1 MHREKRPLNG
11 GADPAGVGKVALN
24 NNAFPWLL
32 LTPCLVFLLLFLL
45 VPLLQLFD
53 QSLTA
58 VDDLLEPQ
66 PGYSVTQYLTVFGDP
81 QYLYAL
87 WTTLW
92 VSLFTAA
99 VTVLLA
105 WPAAWLLINTR
116 RRGWRTLL
124 YVILISPLLTS
135 VVIRTFAWI
144 VLLAQNGL
152 INGFLLF
159 TGLIPQPLNLLWNM
173 NAVVIAYVQVML
185 PFAVLPLVT
194 SLNEIAPSLRH
205 AAMSLG
211 ATPAQTFRRVIL
223 PLSVPGMLT
232 GFIIV
237 FSLAAGSYITPLLIG
252 GRLQP
257 LLPIAIYQQAMQI
270 ANLPLAAA
278 LSLTLL
284 LMTLAVA
291 AIAGILLKRWEKNN
305 HGH

>member
-1 MHREKRPLNG
+1 MRWLTSGLRP
-11 GADPAGVGKVALN
+11 
-24 NNAFPWLL
+24 NAFPWLM

-45 VPLLQLFD
+45 VPLLLLFD

-58 VDDLLEPQ
+58 VDGLLNPL
-66 PGYSVTQYLTVFGDP
+66 PGFSLSQYLDVFTQR

-92 VSLFTAA
+92 VALLTALL
-99 VTVLLA
+99 TVLLA
-105 WPAAWLLINTR
+105 WPAAWLLVSVKR
-116 RRGWRTLL
+116 QSLRTLL
-124 YVILISPLLTS
+124 YILLISPLLTS

-152 INGFLLF
+152 INSFLLSA
-159 TGLIPQPLNLLWNM
+159 GVISRPLGMLWNM
-173 NAVVIAYVQVML
+173 NAVLIAYVQVML
-185 PFAVLPLVT
+185 PFAVLPLVN
-194 SLNEIAPSLRH
+194 SLNAIAPVLRL
-205 AAMSLG
+205 ASMNLG
-211 ATPAQTFRRVIL
+211 ASPAYTFRRVVL
-223 PLSVPGMLT
+223 PLTLPGMIT

-278 LSLTLL
+278 LSLSLL
-284 LMTLAVA
+284 VMTLVVA
-291 AIAGILLKRWEKNN
+291 GCAGAILKRWENKTY
-305 HGH
+305 GH

>member
-1 MHREKRPLNG
+1 MKIAARNL
-11 GADPAGVGKVALN
+11 
-24 NNAFPWLL
+24 FPWLL
-32 LTPCLVFLLLFLL
+32 LTPSLLFLLLFLL
-45 VPLLQLFD
+45 VPLLLLFD
-53 QSLTA
+53 QSLTN
-58 VDDLLEPQ
+58 VDSLLNPL
-66 PGYSVTQYLTVFGDP
+66 PGYSLAQYVTVFADP
-81 QYLYAL
+81 QYLHAL

-92 VSLFTAA
+92 VSLLTAA
-99 VTVLLA
+99 MTVLLA
-105 WPAAWLLINTR
+105 WPAAWLLVTTQ

-159 TGLIPQPLNLLWNM
+159 TGLIPQPLSLLWNM
-173 NAVVIAYVQVML
+173 NAVIIAYVQVML
-185 PFAVLPLVT
+185 PFAVLPLIT
-194 SLNEIAPSLRH
+194 SLNEIAPSLRL

-211 ATPAQTFRRVIL
+211 ATPAMTFRRVVL
-223 PLSVPGMLT
+223 PLTLPGMLT

-278 LSLTLL
+278 LSLTSLVK
-284 LMTLAVA
+284 T
-291 AIAGILLKRWEKNN
+291 
-305 HGH
+305 

>member
-1 MHREKRPLNG
+1 MKIATRNL
-11 GADPAGVGKVALN
+11 
-24 NNAFPWLL
+24 FPWLL
-32 LTPCLVFLLLFLL
+32 LTPSLLFLLLFLL
-45 VPLLQLFD
+45 VPLLLLFD
-53 QSLTA
+53 QSLTN
-58 VDDLLEPQ
+58 VDSLLNPL
-66 PGYSVTQYLTVFGDP
+66 PGYSLAQYITVFTEP
-81 QYLYAL
+81 QYLHAL
-87 WTTLW
+87 WVTLW
-92 VSLFTAA
+92 VSLLTAA
-99 VTVLLA
+99 ITVLLA
-105 WPAAWLLINTR
+105 WPAAWLLVTTQ

-152 INGFLLF
+152 INGFLMF
-159 TGLIPQPLNLLWNM
+159 VGLIAQPLSLLWNM
-173 NAVVIAYVQVML
+173 NAVIIAYVQVML
-185 PFAVLPLVT
+185 PFAVLPLIT
-194 SLNEIAPSLRH
+194 SLNEIAPSLRL

-211 ATPAQTFRRVIL
+211 ATPAMTFRRVVL
-223 PLSVPGMLT
+223 PLTLPGMLT

-284 LMTLAVA
+284 VMTLVVA
-291 AIAGILLKRWEKNN
+291 GIAGLFLKRWEKKN
-305 HGH
+305 HG

>member
-1 MHREKRPLNG
+1 MRTRNL
-11 GADPAGVGKVALN
+11 
-24 NNAFPWLL
+24 FTWLML
-32 LTPCLVFLLLFLL
+32 MPCLLFLLLFLL
-45 VPLLQLFD
+45 VPLLLLFD
-53 QSLTA
+53 QSLTD
-58 VDDLLEPQ
+58 VDSLLNPL
-66 PGYSVTQYLTVFGDP
+66 PGFSLAQYVTIFRDP
-81 QYLYAL
+81 QYLHAL

-92 VSLFTAA
+92 VSLLTAA
-99 VTVLLA
+99 ITVLLA
-105 WPAAWLLINTR
+105 WPAAWLLVNAR
-116 RRGWRTLL
+116 QRHWRTLL
-124 YVILISPLLTS
+124 YVVLISPLLTS

-159 TGLIPQPLNLLWNM
+159 TGLIPQPLSLLWNM

-185 PFAVLPLVT
+185 PFAVLPLIT
-194 SLNEIAPSLRH
+194 SLNEIAPALRL

-211 ATPAQTFRRVIL
+211 ATPGMTFRRVIL
-223 PLSVPGMLT
+223 PLTLPGMLT

-284 LMTLAVA
+284 VMTLAVA
-291 AIAGILLKRWEKNN
+291 GVAGIFLKRWEKKN
-305 HGH
+305 HG

>member
-1 MHREKRPLNG
+1 MSRLR
-11 GADPAGVGKVALN
+11 AGLRQ
-24 NNAFPWLL
+24 NAFPWLML
-32 LTPCLVFLLLFLL
+32 LPCLLFLVLFLL
-45 VPLLQLFD
+45 VPLLLLFD
-53 QSLTA
+53 QSLTR
-58 VDDLLEPQ
+58 VDSLLNPL
-66 PGYSVTQYLTVFGDP
+66 PGYSFAQYLTVFGERH
-81 QYLYAL
+81 YWYAL

-92 VSLFTAA
+92 VSLLTAA
-99 VTVLLA
+99 IAVLLA
-105 WPAAWLLINTR
+105 WPAAWLLVTMKR
-116 RRGWRTLL
+116 RSWRTLL
-124 YVILISPLLTS
+124 YIILISPLLTS

-152 INGFLLF
+152 INGFLLA
-159 TGLIPQPLNLLWNM
+159 TGLIPQPLSLLWNM

-185 PFAVLPLVT
+185 PFAVLPLIT
-194 SLNEIAPSLRH
+194 SLNEIAPSLRL

-211 ATPAQTFRRVIL
+211 ATPVQTFRRVVL
-223 PLSVPGMLT
+223 PLTLPGMLT

-284 LMTLAVA
+284 VMTLAVA
-291 AIAGILLKRWEKNN
+291 GICGGFLKRWEKKN

>member
-1 MHREKRPLNG
+1 MNRLRQ
-11 GADPAGVGKVALN
+11 
-24 NNAFPWLL
+24 NAFPWLM
-32 LTPCLVFLLLFLL
+32 LTPCLVFLVLFLL
-45 VPLLQLFD
+45 VPLLLLLD

-58 VDDLLEPQ
+58 VDSLLNPL
-66 PGYSVTQYLTVFGDP
+66 PGHSLAQYLTVFGES

-92 VSLFTAA
+92 VSLLTAA
-99 VTVLLA
+99 ITVLLA
-105 WPAAWLLINTR
+105 WPAAWLLVTVKGR
-116 RRGWRTLL
+116 HWRTLL

-159 TGLIPQPLNLLWNM
+159 TGLIPQPLALLWNM

-185 PFAVLPLVT
+185 PFAVLPLIT
-194 SLNEIAPSLRH
+194 SLNEIAPSLRL

-211 ATPAQTFRRVIL
+211 ATPGQTFRRVVL
-223 PLSVPGMLT
+223 PLTLPGMLT

-257 LLPIAIYQQAMQI
+257 LLPIAIYQQAMQT

-284 LMTLAVA
+284 VMTLAVA
-291 AIAGILLKRWEKNN
+291 GIVGLFLKRWEKKN

>member
-1 MHREKRPLNG
+1 MKIATRNL
-11 GADPAGVGKVALN
+11 
-24 NNAFPWLL
+24 FPWLL
-32 LTPCLVFLLLFLL
+32 LTPSLLFLLLFLL
-45 VPLLQLFD
+45 VPLLLLFD
-53 QSLTA
+53 QSLTN
-58 VDDLLEPQ
+58 VDSLLNPL
-66 PGYSVTQYLTVFGDP
+66 PGYSLAQYVTVFADP
-81 QYLYAL
+81 QYLHAL

-92 VSLFTAA
+92 VSLLTAA
-99 VTVLLA
+99 ITVLLA
-105 WPAAWLLINTR
+105 WPAAWLLVTTQR
-116 RRGWRTLL
+116 RSWRTLL

-159 TGLIPQPLNLLWNM
+159 TGLIPQPLSLLWNM
-173 NAVVIAYVQVML
+173 NAVIIAYVQVML
-185 PFAVLPLVT
+185 PFAVLPLIT
-194 SLNEIAPSLRH
+194 SLNEIAPSLRL

-211 ATPAQTFRRVIL
+211 ATPAATFRRVVL
-223 PLSVPGMLT
+223 PLTLPGMLT

-278 LSLTLL
+278 LALTLL
-284 LMTLAVA
+284 VMTLIVA
-291 AIAGILLKRWEKNN
+291 GIAGVFLKRWEKKN
-305 HGH
+305 HG